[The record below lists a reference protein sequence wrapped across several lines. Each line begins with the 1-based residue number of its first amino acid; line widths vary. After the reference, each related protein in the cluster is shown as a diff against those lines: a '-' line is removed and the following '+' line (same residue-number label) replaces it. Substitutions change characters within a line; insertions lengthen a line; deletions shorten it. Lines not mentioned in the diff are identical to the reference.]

1 MVLSKNHTWI
11 NERKTMNTDQLIFN
25 TLTIAVTLSMIVGV
39 VIYVVLQ
46 YTYSRRETELLDYI
60 NQLEE
65 RLEDYQCTR

>member
-1 MVLSKNHTWI
+1 
-11 NERKTMNTDQLIFN
+11 MNTDQLILN

-46 YTYSRRETELLDYI
+46 YTYGRRETELLDYI

-65 RLEDYQCTR
+65 RLEEYECTR